1 MINPSLT
8 IILFNPHFSLNT
20 KVEDC
25 HTAEVVT
32 TLKGTTFRVAE
43 STPDMYASIDSVA
56 DRLARKLR
64 RYKERR
70 LGGYHGGPNMG
81 ENLANVLN
89 SLEDVDDDASTGD
102 VVMEDTSV
110 WADPEQA
117 VITKVKR

>member
-1 MINPSLT
+1 M
-8 IILFNPHFSLNT
+8 
-20 KVEDC
+20 
-25 HTAEVVT
+25 T

-89 SLEDVDDDASTGD
+89 SLEDVDDEDASTG
-102 VVMEDTSV
+102 VMKDTSV

>member
-1 MINPSLT
+1 
-8 IILFNPHFSLNT
+8 
-20 KVEDC
+20 
-25 HTAEVVT
+25 
-32 TLKGTTFRVAE
+32 
-43 STPDMYASIDSVA
+43 MYASIDSVA

-89 SLEDVDDDASTGD
+89 SLEDVDDEDASTG
-102 VVMEDTSV
+102 VMEDTSV